1 VEDRLKEL
9 SDANTENQA
18 DIKAIIQKTQD
29 GVQESIDQIQARINH
44 QDDIIA
50 KIQDD
55 TDHIQAN
62 IGDHKQEQ
70 QTQDNIK
77 YIQTNIQGIR
87 TDIEQ
92 IQKLMQEPI
101 QQDSD

>member
-55 TDHIQAN
+55 TDHIKAN